1 MSPTFNYRPLLGYN
15 MPVMLLMI
23 HPSYYFSRLFVS
35 LAAPCESLSS
45 FAIALFFL
53 PDPFLHFSTESLLHL
68 LQICVKYHLFND
80 PVPATIS
87 KVESVSLPLLVSLPS
102 QFSLLHLLSNILH
115 FYLFIW
121 LKLIPLEFVCI
132 REGIL
137 FPLTVVSL
145 VPVTVNTLLLIL
157 SCVWHPAS
165 ALVVSV
171 G

>member
-1 MSPTFNYRPLLGYN
+1 

-45 FAIALFFL
+45 FAIAFFFFL
-53 PDPFLHFSTESLLHL
+53 PHPFLHFSTESLLHL

-80 PVPATIS
+80 SVPATIS
-87 KVESVSLPLLVSLPS
+87 KVESISLPLLISLPS

-121 LKLIPLEFVCI
+121 LILIPLEFVCI
-132 REGIL
+132 RERIL